1 MNQDI
6 RTTTCSEGLPKGLTL
21 RALRVSDAEQF
32 HAMLQLAG
40 VVNGNPHV
48 PFQTIAS
55 TREYLEKLAPP
66 EIAIAAMV
74 GDTLVGEA
82 ELTPF
87 KGRRA
92 HAASLGIGVHDAW
105 QRRGIGNVLMTE
117 LLDLADN
124 WLGLR
129 RLELHVFT
137 DNHAALALY
146 RKSGFEIEAH
156 QRGAVLRRGELIDC
170 YFMARLREAPPW
182 VATPA
187 TANIEPTAAHIAV
200 E

>member
-6 RTTTCSEGLPKGLTL
+6 NTKTKSESLPEGLTL
-21 RALRVSDAEQF
+21 RALRVADVEQY
-32 HAMLQLAG
+32 HALQQLPA

-55 TREYLEKLAPP
+55 TREYLEKLEPS

-92 HAASLGIGVHDAW
+92 HVASLGIGVHDAW
-105 QRRGIGNVLMTE
+105 HRRGIGNALMTE

-146 RKSGFEIEAH
+146 RKFGFEIEAH
-156 QRGAVLRRGELIDC
+156 LRGWVLRRGVLIDC
-170 YFMARLREAPPW
+170 YFMGRLREPAPFKS
-182 VATPA
+182 TPSA
-187 TANIEPTAAHIAV
+187 SNFAA

>member
-1 MNQDI
+1 MDQNKETESVPE
-6 RTTTCSEGLPKGLTL
+6 RLPEGLTL
-21 RALRVSDAEQF
+21 RALRLADAEQF
-32 HAMLQLAG
+32 HAMQQLPV

-48 PFQTIAS
+48 PFESVAI
-55 TREYLEKLAPP
+55 TREYIEKLVPG
-66 EIAIAAMV
+66 EIVIAATV

-82 ELTPF
+82 ELTPY

-92 HAASLGIGVHDAW
+92 HAGSIGICVHDAW
-105 QRRGIGNVLMTE
+105 HRRGIGNVLMTE

-129 RLELHVFT
+129 RVELHVFA

-146 RKSGFEIEAH
+146 RKFGFEIEVH
-156 QRGAVLRRGELIDC
+156 QRGAVLRRGVLIDC
-170 YFMARLREAPPW
+170 YFMARLREPAPLMSAPS
-182 VATPA
+182 VP
-187 TANIEPTAAHIAV
+187 NLAA